1 MMTDVSALSV
11 PPADYDPQAIALPPV
26 EIGPTLDDWRAQRE
40 QVRETWLDYLGD
52 GPELVPLEPEVHEQE
67 DLGELT
73 RSLVSYQVEEDCRVE
88 AYLMRPKSERPLPG
102 VLVYHPTTNDTILQP
117 AGLAPAPEKHFGLK
131 LAQRGYVTLSPRNY
145 LWHYAG
151 LERRDDPAA
160 ERTNIVSALFERWPQ
175 WTGMGKMVW
184 DGLRAVDYLLT
195 VPGVDAER
203 LGCVGHSLGA
213 KEVIHSLALDERL
226 KAGISSEGGVGV
238 SFSNW
243 DAPWYL
249 GERIHTREDLD
260 HHQLIALCAPR
271 ALLVLGG
278 GGDPGSRPEG
288 EYLGADGPASWN
300 YLEAARPAY
309 ELFGASEKLGMLL
322 HDKGHA
328 VPPEAEAALYAW
340 CDHFVKTA

>member
-1 MMTDVSALSV
+1 M
-11 PPADYDPQAIALPPV
+11 PPPDYDPQALSLPPL
-26 EIGPTLDDWRAQRE
+26 EIGGTLDEWNAQRE
-40 QVRETWLDYLGD
+40 VLRRRWLEYLGH
-52 GPELVPLEPEVHEQE
+52 GPDVPPLQPEVHEEE
-67 DLGELT
+67 DLGEVT
-73 RSLVSYQVEEDCRVE
+73 RSLVSYQVEEGCRVE
-88 AYLMRPKSERPLPG
+88 AYLMRPKVEGPLPG
-102 VLVYHPTTNDTILQP
+102 VVVFHPTTNDTILQP
-117 AGLAPAPEKHFGLK
+117 AGLAPPPEKHFGLK

-145 LWHYAG
+145 LWAYMD

-160 ERTNIVSALFERWPQ
+160 ERMNIVSSLFERWPQ

-195 VPGVDAER
+195 VPGVDEER

-213 KEVIHSLALDERL
+213 KEVIYSLALDERL
-226 KAGISSEGGVGV
+226 KAGVSSEGGVGI

-278 GGDPGSRPEG
+278 GAEPSRRPEG
-288 EYLGADGPASWN
+288 GSPGADTVESWN

-309 ELFGASEKLGMLL
+309 ELFNASERLGMLL

-328 VPPEAEAALYAW
+328 VPPEAEEALYGW
-340 CDHFVKTA
+340 CDHFLSTA